1 MVVSKFETVDSIV
14 TRNLESARV
23 FNAYSIEFC
32 SGEKRNLE
40 NACLELNVSLSTVL
54 EELADLKAEAGA
66 FPDFTSMN
74 IDALAAYVES
84 IHHRFTDRKVVFIR
98 HSFER
103 LLRQHPDREGQLAGL
118 KNAFEDLAVHL
129 RIHMRQEEFL
139 IFPYIKRMV
148 KKRSAASRIFRSI
161 QEPLSAMQGDHDRE
175 LQTFKALNASL
186 TMHFENQLYGY
197 NVTYSAIKEL
207 ELDLKIH
214 MHLENN
220 VLFPRAIDFEKQ
232 LKGNSN

>member
-1 MVVSKFETVDSIV
+1 MVVNKFETVDSIV

-23 FNAYSIEFC
+23 FNAYGIEFC

-40 NACLELNVSLSTVL
+40 NACLEVNVSLSTVL
-54 EELADLKAEAGA
+54 EELSELQAGVDA

-74 IDALAAYVES
+74 IDALASYVES
-84 IHHRFTDRKVVFIR
+84 IHHRFTDSKVVFIR
-98 HSFER
+98 HSLER
-103 LLRQHPDREGQLAGL
+103 LLRQHPDHEGHLVRL
-118 KNAFEDLAVHL
+118 RNAFEELAVHL

-139 IFPYIKRMV
+139 IFPYIKSMV
-148 KKRSAASRIFRSI
+148 KKRSSATRIFRSI
-161 QEPLSAMQGDHDRE
+161 GEPLSAMQDDHDRE
-175 LQTFKALNASL
+175 LRTFRVLNASL
-186 TMHFENQLYGY
+186 ATRFGKQVYGY

-232 LKGNSN
+232 LKASWN

>member
-1 MVVSKFETVDSIV
+1 MVVSKFESVDSIV

-23 FNAYSIEFC
+23 FNAYGIEFC
-32 SGEKRNLE
+32 SGERRNLE
-40 NACLELNVSLSTVL
+40 NACLALNVSLSAVL
-54 EELADLKAEAGA
+54 EELSELKAEGGA
-66 FPDFTSMN
+66 FPDFTSMR
-74 IDALAAYVES
+74 IDTLAAYVER

-98 HSFER
+98 HSLER
-103 LLRQHPDREGQLAGL
+103 LLRQHPNHEGQLARL
-118 KNAFEDLAVHL
+118 KNSFEDLAVHL

-139 IFPYIKRMV
+139 IFPYIKSMV
-148 KKRSAASRIFRSI
+148 KKRHASSRIFRSI
-161 QEPLSAMQGDHDRE
+161 QVPLSAMQGDHDRE
-175 LQTFKALNASL
+175 LQTFRALNASL
-186 TMHFENQLYGY
+186 GTRFEKQVYGY

-232 LKGNSN
+232 LKGSSN